1 MPNAAP
7 RRIWNERE
15 GDPRPFP
22 HGRKLWDSSTSFPSG
37 KGTLPARRI
46 RLGRGDSVANFCWP
60 GPQPGRRVDRG
71 ARGPVF
77 TGAAAEMRISGCVGP
92 KRDKLSPFSAPM
104 AVVIRLRREGNKNR
118 PFYRIVVT
126 DSRARRDGSYLE
138 QVGTYDPKQE
148 GENFKMDLGRV
159 TDWMGKGAKPS
170 ETVASMIKKAKA
182 KAG

>member
-1 MPNAAP
+1 
-7 RRIWNERE
+7 
-15 GDPRPFP
+15 
-22 HGRKLWDSSTSFPSG
+22 
-37 KGTLPARRI
+37 
-46 RLGRGDSVANFCWP
+46 
-60 GPQPGRRVDRG
+60 
-71 ARGPVF
+71 
-77 TGAAAEMRISGCVGP
+77 
-92 KRDKLSPFSAPM
+92 M